1 MMDYFRQRL
10 HNAMRIFRG
19 NDVSLPTAARGS
31 FGARFALPPLNVRWL
46 LLRAPALL
54 GRTGV
59 VGIGLLIAC
68 TAFYFSTI
76 QQAQKQLSSTRKN
89 VQFMQ
94 EQLKQA
100 GQGAHTDQRSS
111 EEQIVRFYHS
121 FPLDKDLPGCMEKI
135 FATAQSSGIELEQ
148 GEYKVT
154 RESSNGL
161 VRFQMTFPV
170 KADYPRVRKFLSSL
184 KADSPT
190 LSLQQVQ
197 FKRQQVGDAMV
208 EANIRLVL
216 YLLEP
221 KS

>member
-1 MMDYFRQRL
+1 MMNNFRQRL
-10 HNAMRIFRG
+10 YNAMRMVRG
-19 NDVSLPTAARGS
+19 NESSQPLATKS
-31 FGARFALPPLNVRWL
+31 FGARFALPSLNVRWL

-76 QQAQKQLSSTRKN
+76 QLAQKQLSSTEKN
-89 VQFMQ
+89 VQFLQ
-94 EQLKQA
+94 EQMKLA
-100 GQGAHTDQRSS
+100 GPGANTDQHSS
-111 EEQIVRFYHS
+111 EEQIVRFYRS
-121 FPLDKDLPGCMEKI
+121 FPQDKDLPQCMEKI
-135 FATAQSSGIELEQ
+135 FATAQDHGIELEQ

-170 KADYPRVRKFLSSL
+170 KADYPQIRKFLSSL
-184 KADSPT
+184 KADIPT

-208 EANIRLVL
+208 EANIKLVL
-216 YLLEP
+216 YLLEQ